1 MFIVDLPIEIT
12 ENCHNYSDLRER
24 SFSSRPERCNNNK
37 TKNK

>member
-24 SFSSRPERCNNNK
+24 SFRCNNK
-37 TKNK
+37 MKNK